1 MAAPASASSN
11 LAAKGGDAAHDP
23 LPLLCRRP
31 GGALAVLATLPE
43 ADAQILR
50 GHDTSAPVEFSA
62 DRMEVQDRADRVV
75 AAGNVVVTQAGLN
88 LTAQRLTV
96 AYHDTN
102 GLEIDRLDGVRRRRG
117 DARQRARRAGNVAI
131 YDLNRRIITLI
142 GGVQLN
148 QGANR
153 LSGQRLVID
162 LASGRTTVDGSGTP
176 GPGGTT
182 TSANG
187 RVTGTFRVR
196 QTGNG
201 QTSN

>member
-1 MAAPASASSN
+1 MPRRTRSLSSV
-11 LAAKGGDAAHDP
+11 
-23 LPLLCRRP
+23 
-31 GGALAVLATLPE
+31 AVLAGVLGVMLTLPQ

-50 GHDTSAPVEFSA
+50 GQDTNAPVDFSA
-62 DRMEVQDRADRVV
+62 DRMEVQDRANRVV
-75 AAGNVVVTQAGLN
+75 AAGNVVVTQAGLT

-102 GLEIDRLDGVRRRRG
+102 GLEIDRLDASGGVVVTRG
-117 DARQRARRAGNVAI
+117 NERASGNVAI

-153 LSGQRLVID
+153 LNGQRLVID
-162 LASGRTTVDGSGTP
+162 LASGLTTVDRAGAP
-176 GPGGTT
+176 GNTT
-182 TSANG
+182 TNANG

-196 QTGNG
+196 QTGTG
-201 QTSN
+201 QTGTGQTGTGQTGN